1 MISFDKNTAVA
12 VVGYHDGSAGQVDSW
27 FHEATGLNIVC
38 FIVDSNSFTE
48 VNVEKEN
55 QSRVCKSTEFPQ
67 NGFFRRRPLIVSIK
81 WIDVI
86 LEMGINKVLCL
97 EPNNRRRLAQVNSV
111 KKNDLQLVSAI
122 HPSAIVSSDA
132 KIDDG
137 VWINAGC
144 FIGYKAEIGSGVILN
159 TGVQI
164 DHHNVLEE
172 CCQIDPGVVT
182 AGNVVLRQCC
192 QIHTGA
198 ILINRVEI
206 GENSIV
212 GAGSVVLKDVP
223 SNCTVVGNPAQLLR
237 S

>member
-1 MISFDKNTAVA
+1 MISFDKNSSVA

-27 FHEATGLNIVC
+27 FHAATGLNIVC
-38 FIVDSNSFTE
+38 FIIDSNIFTE
-48 VNVEKEN
+48 VNIEN
-55 QSRVCKSTEFPQ
+55 ENEFRVCKSTDFPQ
-67 NGFFRRRPLIVSIK
+67 NGFFKRRPLIVTSK

-97 EPNNRRRLAQVNSV
+97 EPNNLRRLSQINSV

-122 HPSAIVSSDA
+122 HPSAIVSPDA

-144 FIGYKAEIGSGVILN
+144 FIGYKAEIRSGVILN

-164 DHHNVLEE
+164 DHHNILEE
-172 CCQIDPGVVT
+172 CCQIDPGVVM
-182 AGNVVLRQCC
+182 AGNVVIRQCC

-198 ILINRVEI
+198 ILINRVVI

-212 GAGSVVLKDVP
+212 GAGSVVLRDVP
-223 SNCTVVGNPAQLLR
+223 SNCTVVGNPARLLK